1 MPCVLQK
8 TVSIQRQHKFSRFAR
23 MMKLMWNEQP
33 KGDDSGSCRIRT
45 WVITTWFASGHP
57 SQHHSECQMSLW
69 NSWKDGGQV
78 LPGVWA
84 GISDPWWQAWEG
96 NISLFP
102 DTCQIQVWVLSTDR
116 VGERE
121 ESFLILDSLKCQWCS
136 CGSWRLKNTLRGLC
150 AFCSCHRAARSRLM
164 LEILPYFFWGAGVNQ
179 LSRAGWHVSC

>member
-45 WVITTWFASGHP
+45 WVITTLFASGHP
-57 SQHHSECQMSLW
+57 SQHHSECQMSSW
-69 NSWKDGGQV
+69 NSWKDGGRSFLGCGQ
-78 LPGVWA
+78 G
-84 GISDPWWQAWEG
+84 
-96 NISLFP
+96 SLILGGRHGKEIFHCFQ
-102 DTCQIQVWVLSTDR
+102 TCQIQVWVLSTDR